1 MDQKYLGDECPL
13 EKATREEIEAK
24 KRGEGQ

>member
-1 MDQKYLGDECPL
+1 MDPKYQGDECPL